1 MNPEATAFPGEG
13 NSAVNGALL
22 TDEQAVGA
30 LKNAF
35 PTWNRRYVLDS
46 ALARTRTLTR
56 LGAHSHFRH
65 SAVRSFSRHLQSYW
79 ESSGRKW
86 DVAVREIALV
96 ESEISGAPAHKPRSQ
111 QPLQPTPV
119 WTPAPA
125 VGPAGD
131 FPALGEGPRKDK
143 RNIPASWASKAK
155 APPGGGLTLQQ
166 GVPKPKPP
174 PGFSSQA
181 PRSAHSAREE
191 IWSSGVQ
198 QVSTGNSVAVEYA
211 DARASAASLAKARNA
226 MFEAANAAYLR
237 GDKALAKE
245 LGAKGRE
252 YNEQMH
258 AQHAAAAEGI
268 FEARNAGL
276 RQADGRR
283 VVDLHGLHVLEAT
296 RKVLDVI
303 DTAKRA
309 GEHSVD
315 VVVGTGSHSK
325 TNAGTLRRSIIDT
338 VERAGYRWKENY
350 AGLLRIQL

>member
-1 MNPEATAFPGEG
+1 M
-13 NSAVNGALL
+13 
-22 TDEQAVGA
+22 EQTV
-30 LKNAF
+30 
-35 PTWNRRYVLDS
+35 R
-46 ALARTRTLTR
+46 TR
-56 LGAHSHFRH
+56 LGARTYLESLVLARARSCSGH

-125 VGPAGD
+125 VGSAGD
-131 FPALGEGPRKDK
+131 FPALGEAPQKDNK
-143 RNIPASWASKAK
+143 TNIPASWASKAK
-155 APPGGGLTLQQ
+155 APPGGGLALQQ
-166 GVPKPKPP
+166 GVPKPKLP

-226 MFEAANAAYLR
+226 MFEAASAAYLR

-283 VVDLHGLHVLEAT
+283 VVDLHGLHVQEAT

-303 DTAKRA
+303 DTAKRE